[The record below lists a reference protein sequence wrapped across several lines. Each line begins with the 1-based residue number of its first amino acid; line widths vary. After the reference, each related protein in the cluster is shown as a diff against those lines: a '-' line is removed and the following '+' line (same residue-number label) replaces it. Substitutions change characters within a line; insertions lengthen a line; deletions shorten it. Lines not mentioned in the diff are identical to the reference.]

1 MKKVIAL
8 CLALVLVLSA
18 ASLCFAGNSRCGRC
32 GKYTAGVVDTQKT
45 VTSLGSSQ
53 HKIVTSKQIYCSSC
67 HSLYWETTTS
77 TQNHCNL
84 SHYKQWLSPNLLYEY
99 DICGVCGA
107 KINVHT
113 NYIN

>member
-8 CLALVLVLSA
+8 CLALVLVLSV

-84 SHYKQWLSPNLLYEY
+84 SHRTQWLGPNTLYEY

-107 KINVHT
+107 KCHEQI